1 MPLPPRPRC
10 AKSSLPELEVSFR
23 PRYTQSSPPKLETCI
38 PVLRRLLDGDK
49 PYQPRRCASPRPY
62 FDDVEFGPWTPSPD
76 DNGHQ
81 RQQQALNASDTSEIQ
96 SAVDE
101 PYRYIPPGP
110 YIIPGVSAAPIL
122 TEEIGWNLRQSNDPW
137 YRFVGEYILANY
149 KPYTEDPDF
158 TKDFG
163 VYLAAAIAK
172 HRGLLSAMR
181 RRHVYRPQFFN
192 LGARWVR
199 TREEW
204 LGALLMFMDPVKRL
218 SVEDKRKLIR
228 LEEELTAEV
237 YMSYPDRLDTAWRV
251 NYACFYRAYTQI
263 SEVGQLQMIDMGK
276 RLLVLLVEELR
287 KTLNWLKRV
296 EIDIWALPDSFWI
309 GLRSWGTRGRYRAWR
324 SLLSW
329 RDNLVRMANMMVASA
344 EFLMDLRFRG
354 RKTFSC
360 WDPVTGELCGP
371 P

>member
-1 MPLPPRPRC
+1 M
-10 AKSSLPELEVSFR
+10 
-23 PRYTQSSPPKLETCI
+23 
-38 PVLRRLLDGDK
+38 LRRLLDGDK

-76 DNGHQ
+76 DNGDQ
-81 RQQQALNASDTSEIQ
+81 RRQLALIASNTFEIQ

-110 YIIPGVSAAPIL
+110 YVIPGVSASPVL
-122 TEEIGWNLRQSNDPW
+122 TEEIGWNLLQSKDPW

-172 HRGLLSAMR
+172 HRGTLAAMR
-181 RRHVYRPQFFN
+181 RLHFYGLRFFH
-192 LGARWVR
+192 LRARLMH

-204 LGALLMFMDPVKRL
+204 LDALLTFMDPAKRL
-218 SVEDKRKLIR
+218 SVRDKKKLIR
-228 LEEELTAEV
+228 LEDELSAEV
-237 YMSYPDRLDTAWRV
+237 FMSFPDRLDTAYLV
-251 NYACFYRAYTQI
+251 NYACFHRAFTQI
-263 SEVGQLQMIDMGK
+263 SEVGQLQLTSLGK
-276 RLLVLLVEELR
+276 RMLVLVVEELR
-287 KTLNWLKRV
+287 EMLDWLKRV
-296 EIDIWALPDSFWI
+296 EIDIRTLPDSFWI
-309 GLRSWGTRGRYRAWR
+309 VLRSWGTRGPFKAWR

-329 RDNLVRMANMMVASA
+329 RDKLVRMANMMVARA
-344 EFLMDLRFRG
+344 EFLIESRFRG
-354 RKTFSC
+354 RKTFSF
-360 WDPVTGELCGP
+360 WDPVMGEFCGP

>member
-1 MPLPPRPRC
+1 MPLPSRPRR
-10 AKSSLPELEVSFR
+10 AKSSLPELKVTHRS
-23 PRYTQSSPPKLETCI
+23 RYTQSSPPKLESCI

-76 DNGHQ
+76 DNGDQ
-81 RQQQALNASDTSEIQ
+81 RRQLALIASNTFEIQ

-110 YIIPGVSAAPIL
+110 YVIPGVSASPVL
-122 TEEIGWNLRQSNDPW
+122 TEEIGWNLLQSKDPW

-172 HRGLLSAMR
+172 HRGTLAAMR
-181 RRHVYRPQFFN
+181 RLHFYGLRFFH
-192 LGARWVR
+192 LRARLMH

-204 LGALLMFMDPVKRL
+204 LDALLTFMDPAKRL
-218 SVEDKRKLIR
+218 SVRDKKKLIR
-228 LEEELTAEV
+228 LEDELSAEV
-237 YMSYPDRLDTAWRV
+237 FMSFPDRLDTAYLV
-251 NYACFYRAYTQI
+251 NYACFHRAFTQI
-263 SEVGQLQMIDMGK
+263 SEVGQLQLTSLGK
-276 RLLVLLVEELR
+276 RMLVLVVEELR
-287 KTLNWLKRV
+287 EMLDWLKRV
-296 EIDIWALPDSFWI
+296 EIDIRTLPDSFWI
-309 GLRSWGTRGRYRAWR
+309 VLRSWGTRGPFKAWR

-329 RDNLVRMANMMVASA
+329 RDKLVRMANMMVARA
-344 EFLMDLRFRG
+344 EFLIESRFRG
-354 RKTFSC
+354 RKTFSF
-360 WDPVTGELCGP
+360 WDPVMGEFCGP